1 MMKKIGTIIFFFL
14 FALSLSAQTDTVL
27 RSKKG
32 IPILPKAGDWAIGAD
47 ATPFLSY
54 LGNAFNNSTSND
66 LDLGN
71 ETLYF
76 RYFLK
81 DNAAVRLLVGVDKY
95 QSINRNFVR
104 DDAAYFQNPLSLIQT
119 EDKATTNSSQ
129 VNIDLGYQIF
139 RGYGR
144 LRGFYGGS
152 LNYELSRYRQSY
164 MYGNPITGTN
174 PTPTSYYSYNGGA
187 RLLESDNGYYH
198 SLGLGLIAGAEYY
211 IAPKIALGFELT
223 ARAYLSWKSEGNSQ
237 SELWNGSK
245 VVTTDKESAPAGRT
259 SAGVYTYQADNFNGS
274 LYLMFHF

>member
-1 MMKKIGTIIFFFL
+1 MKNIITIIFFFL
-14 FALSLSAQTDTVL
+14 FAISLSAQTDTVL

-32 IPILPKAGDWAIGAD
+32 IPILPQAGDWAIGAD
-47 ATPFLSY
+47 AKPFFNY

-81 DNAAVRLLVGVDKY
+81 DNAAVRLLIGVDK
-95 QSINRNFVR
+95 STTISRHFVQ
-104 DDAAYFQNPLSLIQT
+104 DDAAFFKDPLSNVQT
-119 EDKATTNSSQ
+119 EDKSTINSSK

-144 LRGFYGGS
+144 LRGFYGPS
-152 LNYELSRYRQSY
+152 INYVLSRYRTRY
-164 MYGNPITGTN
+164 NYGNPMSALNT
-174 PTPTSYYSYNGGA
+174 TPSSYYSYTNGA
-187 RLLESDNGYYH
+187 RTLESDNGYTH

-211 IAPKIALGFELT
+211 FAPKISIGLEVT
-223 ARAYLSWKSEGNSQ
+223 ARAYLSWKSEGNTK
-237 SELWNGSK
+237 SEMWNGSK
-245 VVTTDKESAPAGRT
+245 VVTMDKEDDPAGRT
-259 SAGVYTYQADNFNGS
+259 KSGIYTQQADNFSGS